1 MSGADRYGDA
11 QIMLRDI
18 HKQHPDETLTVD
30 QKIALAQVYASLAAA
45 GATALNMLLPLVG
58 DGDDVTDWARLIAT
72 STDRG
77 RRYEPKGRPE
87 HWPPQVGDVWQD
99 KHDNQWLFESSGV
112 LVRITGGPADD
123 EPNEINH
130 VYGPLVLASRPADAK
145 RCLH

>member
-18 HKQHPDETLTVD
+18 HKQHPDDTLTVD
-30 QKIALAQVYASLAAA
+30 QKIALAQVYATLAVA
-45 GATALNMLLPLVG
+45 GATALNMLLPIVG

-72 STDRG
+72 GTPRG
-77 RRYEPKGRPE
+77 HRYTPPE
-87 HWPPQVGDVWQD
+87 DPAGWPPQVGDVWQD
-99 KHDNQWLFESSGV
+99 DHDDHWLFESSGV

-123 EPNEINH
+123 EPNEINR
-130 VYGPLVLASRPADAK
+130 VYGPLILSSRPADSK